1 MNVSV
6 VCAVMNRPYR
16 VIPCLRSW
24 VDLKIADDVVVVD
37 WSSTKSVSDIIAE
50 EEFNHSKLNVIRIDD
65 QEKFNFGRA
74 YNIAIDKCESDIVVK
89 VDIDYILT
97 NQIKLTEVISDI
109 NFDKQF
115 LHGGGAGAHYLGFS
129 CFDKT
134 HGEIYNENF
143 NGYGYEDGDL
153 YKRFQSIGLEKM
165 IIPDIREIFYHI
177 PHDNRLRVQNFDV
190 KDIAESTKNNMQ
202 IADTNDE

>member
-24 VDLKIADDVVVVD
+24 VDLKISSDVVVVD
-37 WSSTKSVSDIIAE
+37 WSSTKHVSDIIAE
-50 EEFNHSKLNVIRIDD
+50 EEFNHSKLNIIRVDN
-65 QEKFNFGRA
+65 QKKFNFGRA
-74 YNIAIDKCESDIVVK
+74 YNVAIDRCESDIVVK
-89 VDIDYILT
+89 VDIDYVLT
-97 NQIKLTEVISDI
+97 NQVKLTEVIDGI
-109 NFDKQF
+109 DFDKQF

-153 YKRFQSIGLEKM
+153 YKRFQSIGLEKK
-165 IIPDIREIFYHI
+165 ITPDIREIFYHI
-177 PHDNRLRVQNFDV
+177 PHDNKLRVKNFDV
-190 KDIAESTKNNMQ
+190 KDIAESTEFNMR
-202 IADTNDE
+202 IAESNSE

>member
-24 VDLKIADDVVVVD
+24 VDLKISSDVVVVD
-37 WSSTKSVSDIIAE
+37 WSSTKHVSDIIAE
-50 EEFNHSKLNVIRIDD
+50 EEFNHSKLNIIRVDN
-65 QEKFNFGRA
+65 QKKFNFGRA
-74 YNIAIDKCESDIVVK
+74 YNVAIDRCESDIVVK
-89 VDIDYILT
+89 VDIDYVLT
-97 NQIKLTEVISDI
+97 NQVKLTEVIDGI
-109 NFDKQF
+109 DFDKQF

-153 YKRFQSIGLEKM
+153 YNRFQSIGLEKK
-165 IIPDIREIFYHI
+165 ITPDIREIFYHI
-177 PHDNRLRVQNFDV
+177 PHDNKLRVKNFDV
-190 KDIAESTKNNMQ
+190 KDIAESTEFNMR
-202 IADTNDE
+202 IAESNSE